1 MNVVFLYAAK
11 PYWFD
16 HTIAEVGPLEDG
28 GPFGAIIRDEFYLA
42 ILREWLTNGHIEHA
56 HVVAVTCREPNDRR
70 YGPDGVW
77 QPEEGIT
84 VYFVPNFDV
93 LLRHYTW
100 QPNDLLWVR
109 GSSPWDGLVAA
120 RPWRTIIWYC
130 ANGDQPTPRYPVDAI
145 LIDNPARPVEGF
157 HCLPFDKCADP
168 HLFRPLDLPFEYDV
182 IVAGSFNRRKN
193 QVALAELLD
202 PSLRVAFAGA
212 FEDEDMV
219 RQVRG
224 LLPDATLTGFVD
236 RVTLNRLYNQSR
248 VAALYSRPH
257 DATPRTIVESM
268 AAGTPLVMADDMW
281 YSTRYVHPESGLLA
295 PRGPGFVEALCQ
307 AITRREMFNP
317 RAAFEAHYTP
327 DRVASAL
334 WERLAPVVA
343 LDTRVKVRERE
354 RIAWRLRWS
363 RIIGRLREA
372 RGALGRARRALIG
385 GQSSD

>member
-1 MNVVFLYAAK
+1 
-11 PYWFD
+11 
-16 HTIAEVGPLEDG
+16 
-28 GPFGAIIRDEFYLA
+28 
-42 ILREWLTNGHIEHA
+42 
-56 HVVAVTCREPNDRR
+56 
-70 YGPDGVW
+70 
-77 QPEEGIT
+77 
-84 VYFVPNFDV
+84 VPNFDV

-212 FEDEDMV
+212 VEDEDMV

-363 RIIGRLREA
+363 RVIGRLREA